1 MTEKRTFILSHNSAR
16 RNAMHA
22 VANAPDGWCV
32 EVKPRTRSLEQNAKL
47 WACLDD
53 IAKQVE
59 WHGKKLDRED
69 WKHIFTA
76 SLRKLQVVP
85 NLDGSGFVALGLS
98 TSKMGVREMS
108 ELIELVHAFGA
119 GRGVVWS
126 EVVEEVAA

>member
-1 MTEKRTFILSHNSAR
+1 MSEKRTFILSHNLAR
-16 RNAMHA
+16 RNAMKA
-22 VANAPDGWCV
+22 VADAPDGYCV
-32 EVKPRTRSLEQNAKL
+32 EVKPRTRSLEQNSKL

-53 IAKQVE
+53 IAKQVD
-59 WHGKKLDRED
+59 WYGKKLDRED
-69 WKHIFTA
+69 WKHVFTT

-119 GRGVVWS
+119 ERGVRWS
-126 EVVEEVAA
+126 EQEEVAA